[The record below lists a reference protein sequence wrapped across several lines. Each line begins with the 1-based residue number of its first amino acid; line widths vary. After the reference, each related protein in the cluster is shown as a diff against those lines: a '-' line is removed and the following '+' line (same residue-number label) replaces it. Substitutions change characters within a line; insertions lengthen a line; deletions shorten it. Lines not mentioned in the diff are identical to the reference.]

1 VGWPGA
7 AAGRRHRR
15 QRSSAAARSRALD
28 HAGQRQQPRGQ
39 RAGLI
44 LDATA
49 QALPISE
56 TTTANGY
63 RQTVSLS
70 HWGETLAVPP
80 PSSGIPY
87 AMVKA

>member
-1 VGWPGA
+1 VRWTTPASG
-7 AAGRRHRR
+7 
-15 QRSSAAARSRALD
+15 SSPAVSER
-28 HAGQRQQPRGQ
+28 
-39 RAGLI
+39 LI